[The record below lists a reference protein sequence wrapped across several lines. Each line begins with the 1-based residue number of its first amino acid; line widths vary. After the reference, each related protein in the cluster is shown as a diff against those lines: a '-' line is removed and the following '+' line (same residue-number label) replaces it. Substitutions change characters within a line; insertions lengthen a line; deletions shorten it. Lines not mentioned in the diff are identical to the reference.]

1 MKTKIFPS
9 LLLAFVLIFSI
20 AFAQDYSV
28 SVAVSPKNLTVAPCK
43 GVSFDIT
50 ITNAGNKEDTYQIL
64 LDGINSDWYSL
75 SQDSITLGAG
85 KSDKVYLF
93 VTPDCLAKAGNYKVN
108 VTASGLSTDSDIFT
122 MEIIPD
128 HIINLVVPNET
139 TTCLKEENTFS
150 IKINN
155 AGKFS
160 EDVELSV
167 SGDASDL
174 VTLSE
179 ETFTIDK
186 GETQNV
192 TVTVNPT
199 DIEAGGYNL
208 EITAKSTTS
217 YAGATDFTLINV
229 VDCYKVDVTAPDQL
243 EACVNVPTNF
253 NITVQNVGLKDDVYN
268 VSISD
273 INYEKTTE
281 LKPQESKTFE
291 VEYSKDAEGTYELG
305 YVVSSTHTSQE
316 GTINAT
322 VLKYYA
328 VSMSTEETSLNIDA
342 GKGKLIKT
350 TVTNDGTKADTF
362 EITSDVDWVSIKPA
376 SVTLDSG
383 ESKDAYIYYS
393 PEFGTAGTY
402 ETTLTVKSG
411 NSETSQQI
419 TVAVG
424 GATVT
429 TAETTIPEGNET
441 TIETTQP
448 EENATSTTTPQI
460 PTGEF
465 LKQLE
470 DLFANKLVRSVLI
483 AIVVVA
489 IILIVIYLV
498 VMR

>member
-50 ITNAGNKEDTYQIL
+50 VSNTGNNEDTYAIM

-75 SQDSITLGAG
+75 SQDSITLGVG
-85 KSDKVYLF
+85 QSDKVYLF
-93 VTPDCLAKAGNYKVN
+93 VTPDCLAKAGTYKVN
-108 VTASGLSTDSDIFT
+108 LTASGQSTDTDIFT

-128 HIINLVVPNET
+128 HVINLIVPNET
-139 TTCLKEENTFS
+139 TTCLREENTFS
-150 IKINN
+150 IEINN

-167 SGDASDL
+167 SGDASDI
-174 VTLSE
+174 VTLNE
-179 ETFTIDK
+179 ETFTIGK
-186 GETQNV
+186 GEIQNV

-199 DIEAGGYNL
+199 DIDEGGYDL

-217 YAGATDFTLINV
+217 YAGATEFTLVNI
-229 VDCYKVDVTAPDQL
+229 VDCYKVDVTVPDQL
-243 EACVNVPTNF
+243 EACVNVPTTF
-253 NITVQNVGLKDDVYN
+253 NITVENVGLKDDVYN
-268 VSISD
+268 ISISD
-273 INYEKTTE
+273 MNYQKTAE
-281 LKPQESKTFE
+281 LIPQESKTFE
-291 VEYSKDAEGTYELG
+291 VEYSNDAEGTYELA
-305 YVVSSTHTSQE
+305 YTVSSIYTSQE
-316 GTINAT
+316 GTINVT
-322 VLKYYA
+322 VLKCYA
-328 VSMSTEETSLNIDA
+328 VSMSVEETSLNIDV
-342 GKGKLIKT
+342 GKGKLIKA
-350 TVTNDGTKADTF
+350 TVTNDGTKTDTF
-362 EITSDVDWVSIKPA
+362 EITSDVDWVSIKPT

-383 ESKDAYIYYS
+383 ESKDVYIYYS
-393 PEFGTAGTY
+393 PEFGTTGTY
-402 ETTLTVKSG
+402 ETTLTVKSD

-419 TVAVG
+419 TVTIGEAG
-424 GATVT
+424 VT

-441 TIETTQP
+441 TAETTQP
-448 EENATSTTTPQI
+448 EGNATSTTPQI